1 MVNEGEY
8 RIAFVLRK
16 IILKYL
22 SGSLF
27 PYHERAQ
34 MVWGIVCCTV
44 STVRVYER
52 ERADRVE

>member
-27 PYHERAQ
+27 PYHERA
-34 MVWGIVCCTV
+34 
-44 STVRVYER
+44 
-52 ERADRVE
+52 